1 MSLVYMKVL
10 EKDPKTYDWE
20 FKKRFPEVEHIY
32 ELIKTRI
39 GEQGRVLEIGSGT
52 GRLAIDI
59 AKQGLEV
66 TAIDVSEEMINHAR
80 ITAGKEN
87 IDLEFI
93 IGNFLA
99 LPIFEQLQESGS
111 FDFIIST
118 FALSEMSPLQQ
129 TLFLKQISLLL
140 KQEGICFLVTDTA
153 PSSGISKIGFSIRN
167 FIRAQVSI
175 FKDIPSTNPVKKVE
189 TKIDPFFESTLQFQ
203 KKTIKLFEIT
213 KKVEDSAISEELPS
227 VKAILGSY
235 SQLKTAYCI
244 VNGILTRKSVPPG
257 LYRIGNPRRNS
268 PVLVT
273 ANYYWTVDSV
283 FKLLHKETIDCFL
296 LIVDSNGINVWCA
309 AGGGHFTHTQIL
321 DAIRLFDVKEMIDH
335 STIILPQLSATGVDR
350 KELSKAGWKPVFGPV
365 DIKNVNTFLES
376 FTKKSKTAMV
386 EFNLAF
392 RTLMGIQHA
401 FFISCVLFLPL
412 LLILGILAAI
422 EIPLTSFWF
431 SVVFQL
437 FILGWIIN
445 MLFIWGYPIFNFTSS
460 FFKKGLSVAIINSI
474 VVLFYLITQ
483 IKIIS
488 LYSLIFWV
496 ALVTVVSLFIILD
509 LAGNTP
515 FTNHLD
521 VESDLTLF
529 MVPALILCLIA
540 IFIPLVSSDIKHLL
554 F

>member
-1 MSLVYMKVL
+1 MKAL

-20 FKKRFPEVEHIY
+20 FKKRFPEAEHIY
-32 ELIKTRI
+32 DIIRTKI
-39 GEQGRVLEIGSGT
+39 GKQGRVLEIGSGT
-52 GRLAIDI
+52 GRLAIDL
-59 AKQGLEV
+59 ANRGLEV
-66 TAIDVSEEMINHAR
+66 TAIDVSDKMIVHAR
-80 ITAGKEN
+80 KTAEKEN
-87 IDLEFI
+87 INLEFI
-93 IGNFLA
+93 LGNFLA
-99 LPIFEQLQESGS
+99 FPIFEQLQESGS

-118 FALSEMSPLQQ
+118 FALSEISPLQQ

-140 KQEGICFLVTDTA
+140 KKKGICLLATDTA
-153 PSSGISKIGFSIRN
+153 PSSGISKIGFSISN

-189 TKIDPFFESTLQFQ
+189 TKIDPFFESTVLFQ

-213 KKVEDSAISEELPS
+213 KKVDDSAISEELPS
-227 VKAILGSY
+227 IKAILGSF

-283 FKLLHKETIDCFL
+283 FKLLNKEKVDCFL

-321 DAIRLFDVKEMIDH
+321 EAIRLFDVKERIDH
-335 STIILPQLSATGVDR
+335 STLILPQLSATGVDR

-365 DIKNVNTFLES
+365 DIKNIEPFLES
-376 FTKKSKTAMV
+376 FTKESETAIV
-386 EFNLAF
+386 EFNFSF

-422 EIPLTSFWF
+422 EIPLTTFWV
-431 SVVFQL
+431 SVVLQL
-437 FILGWIIN
+437 FILGLIIN
-445 MLFIWGYPIFNFTSS
+445 MLFIWVYPIFSFTSS

-474 VVLFYLITQ
+474 VVLLYLITQ
-483 IKIIS
+483 TKTIS
-488 LYSLIFWV
+488 PYNFIFWI
-496 ALVTVVSLFIILD
+496 ALVTVVSLFIVLD

-515 FTNHLD
+515 YTNHLD

-529 MVPALILCLIA
+529 LVPALILCLIA
-540 IFIPLVSSDIKHLL
+540 IFIPLVSSEIQHLL